1 VELESQQKIIPFF
14 NNKTGAS
21 HKQQSGPVCMTKA
34 KQALVSAQEMP
45 FSKLPDIGLASQS
58 LFGGMTV
65 RDLRMREFC
74 HSCLQQ

>member
-1 VELESQQKIIPFF
+1 
-14 NNKTGAS
+14 
-21 HKQQSGPVCMTKA
+21 MTKA